1 MRNCVSFVYYLSKDF
16 FVMSSPG
23 DYRPD
28 CSIGTDNVF
37 NLPPPHHKRRT
48 RNRKYAPCPTCGQ
61 RCSRRIISTRTLHD
75 IGDATTQRPV
85 DIQFTFSVHLCRS
98 CKKHFSIDLTD
109 IADPGSHYTKR
120 VVDLAVRFV
129 AEDGSPY
136 RDASWRLWRDH
147 RVFVPFATIQN
158 WVEAA
163 GKKNVL
169 ED

>member
-1 MRNCVSFVYYLSKDF
+1 ML
-16 FVMSSPG
+16 SPG
-23 DYRPD
+23 RYVPD
-28 CSIGTDNVF
+28 PTAGIAHPND
-37 NLPPPHHKRRT
+37 LPPPIIQKRSRI
-48 RNRKYAPCPTCGQ
+48 RKKCRCPHCEYLARQ
-61 RCSRRIISTRTLHD
+61 HD
-75 IGDATTQRPV
+75 IRHRPLHHLGD
-85 DIQFTFSVHLCRS
+85 SHSGRS
-98 CKKHFSIDLTD
+98 IKLILTHSIHYCCKCKTYFNIDTTD
-109 IADPGSHYTKR
+109 IADPGSHYTKQ
-120 VVDLAVRFV
+120 VVDLALRFV